1 MNRLKPFIFSLAL
14 ALLAGCAGLADVA
27 YNNAPSLV
35 ASEIDD
41 AFDLDGVQSEQLDSR
56 LEQFFLWHRQQEL
69 ARYED
74 FLDRAAMAAADGIT
88 AAEFLLL
95 RNEVNDARQRALDKA
110 IDSLGD
116 LAITLSPEQIASFEA
131 YHRERSEEYLDYLE
145 KSEQQ
150 REIYRVERSYDRLEN
165 WFGDFDYYLEK
176 RVRARLRQLP
186 DIYLPWYEYR
196 EQRHQALLK
205 ALRDLPA
212 NGFDQQ
218 KLRSVML
225 DPTTSYARAFD
236 SARRSYW
243 QAYGA
248 ALEDIST
255 WLNDQQRQRVVSKL
269 QRYARLVER
278 LREQS

>member
-1 MNRLKPFIFSLAL
+1 MNRLKLFFLSLVL
-14 ALLAGCAGLADVA
+14 ALLAGCAGIADMA

-41 AFDLDGVQSEQLDSR
+41 VFDLDGVQSEQLDNR
-56 LEQFFLWHRQQEL
+56 LEHFFLWHRQQEL

-74 FLDRAAMAAADGIT
+74 FLDRAALAAADGIT

-116 LAITLSPEQIASFEA
+116 LAVTLSPAQIENFEA
-131 YHRERSEEYLDYLE
+131 YHRERSEEYRDYLE

-150 REIYRVERSYDRLEN
+150 REIYRVERSFDRLEN
-165 WFGDFDYYLEK
+165 WFGDFDYYQEK
-176 RVRARLRQLP
+176 RVRARLSQLP

-212 NGFDQQ
+212 SGLDQQ
-218 KLRSVML
+218 RLRGIML
-225 DPTTSYARAFD
+225 DPTTAYARAFD

-243 QAYGA
+243 EAYGA
-248 ALEDIST
+248 ALEDISS
-255 WLNDQQRQRVVSKL
+255 WLSDQQRQRVVSKL
-269 QRYARLVER
+269 QGYARLVER
-278 LREQS
+278 LREQG